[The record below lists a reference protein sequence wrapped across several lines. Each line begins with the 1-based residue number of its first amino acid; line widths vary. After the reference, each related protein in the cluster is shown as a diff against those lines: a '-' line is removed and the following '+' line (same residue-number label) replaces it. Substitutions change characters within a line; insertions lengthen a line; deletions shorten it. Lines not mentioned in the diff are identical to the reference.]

1 MKASPLGGQ
10 IDGGGR
16 GKSVRPFRMVAV
28 LGAPG
33 TGKTTVVE
41 TLVAEAAASGRDVRI
56 LDPGGSWPEVGE
68 WPDTGPEDVRGPEE
82 RGEAWIM
89 ALRRERRKKGSTP
102 RPMLLVLDDCDTYLG
117 GGQPRGVWRDLFTT
131 FRHWR
136 LDVVLV
142 ARRTQDVPKIVFT
155 SASYVYLFTHR
166 EVGALTYMR
175 SYLGAAAVKS
185 IPSEPFRYVLVNV
198 DTGELS
204 EGKTKAR
211 AVRTAADGDD
221 GW

>member
-1 MKASPLGGQ
+1 MSASPLSGQ

-16 GKSVRPFRMVAV
+16 GKTVRPFLTVAA

-33 TGKTTVVE
+33 CGKTTIVA
-41 TLVAEAAASGRDVRI
+41 TLVQEAAASGRDVRI
-56 LDPGGSWPEVGE
+56 LDPAGSWPEVGE

-82 RGEAWIM
+82 RAEAWIV
-89 ALRRERRKKGSTP
+89 ALRKERRKKGSP
-102 RPMLLVLDDCDTYLG
+102 PPPMLLVLDDCDTYLG

-136 LDVVLV
+136 LDLILV

-155 SASYVYLFTHR
+155 SASYCYLFTHR

-175 SYLGAAAVKS
+175 AYLGAPATRA
-185 IPSEPFRYVLVNV
+185 IPSEPYRYVLVNV
-198 DTGELS
+198 DTGELK
-204 EGKTKAR
+204 EGKTKPR
-211 AVRTAADGDD
+211 AVRTAADGDEA
-221 GW
+221 W